1 MKLERGNGTRYRG
14 CLAVGEPFR
23 VVVGGDMGAGSMFMS
38 RDEPARAGTSQARME
53 AFETDNAMPTLRQL
67 GLLGKTR

>member
-1 MKLERGNGTRYRG
+1 MVLVQG

-23 VVVGGDMGAGSMFMS
+23 GVVGGDMGAGKHVQS
-38 RDEPARAGTSQARME
+38 RDELARAAGTSQARME
-53 AFETDNAMPTLRQL
+53 AFETNNAMPTLRQL

>member
-1 MKLERGNGTRYRG
+1 MVLVQG

-23 VVVGGDMGAGSMFMS
+23 VVVAKMWARESMFMS
-38 RDEPARAGTSQARME
+38 RDELARAAGTSQARME